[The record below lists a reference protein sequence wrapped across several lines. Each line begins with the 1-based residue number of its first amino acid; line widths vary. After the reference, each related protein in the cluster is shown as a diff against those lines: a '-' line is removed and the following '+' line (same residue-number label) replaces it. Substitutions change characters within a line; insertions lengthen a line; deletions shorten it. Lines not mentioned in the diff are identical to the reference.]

1 MKKPLDQL
9 TERELTIREI
19 YEHLNGI
26 IDNSLRMTSG
36 NYMHHIC
43 ANILSANIIKKR
55 LESLG
60 IKEEEE

>member
-19 YEHLNGI
+19 YAHLEGI
-26 IDNSLRMTSG
+26 IENSQRMTSG
-36 NYMHHIC
+36 NYMHHTS

-60 IKEEEE
+60 IKEEEG